1 MSSIR
6 RKILKAVAF
15 ILAVCL
21 GTIAARLL
29 IERKLYGT
37 PLTEGLIK
45 AEPKQDERVY
55 SHSVW
60 IGNSEVQ
67 VWILTEK

>member
-1 MSSIR
+1 M
-6 RKILKAVAF
+6 AF
-15 ILAVCL
+15 LLAVCV

-45 AEPKQDERVY
+45 DEPKSYESVY
-55 SHSVW
+55 DHSIW
-60 IGNSEVQ
+60 IGNSEVK
-67 VWILTEK
+67 VYLLKEIER

>member
-6 RKILKAVAF
+6 RKILKTVAF
-15 ILAVCL
+15 LLAVCL

-37 PLTEGLIK
+37 PLTEGLVK
-45 AEPKQDERVY
+45 DEPKQVERVY
-55 SHSVW
+55 SHSIW

-67 VWILTEK
+67 VWVLTEK